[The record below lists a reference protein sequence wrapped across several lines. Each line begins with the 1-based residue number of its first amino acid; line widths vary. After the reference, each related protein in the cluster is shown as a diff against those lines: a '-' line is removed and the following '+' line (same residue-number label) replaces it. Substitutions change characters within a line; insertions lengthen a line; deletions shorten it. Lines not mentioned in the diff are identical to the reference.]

1 MILETVKIFIRYLKI
16 PIIFLQI
23 PILFISY
30 YFFKIIKK
38 KITKN
43 FWVIGVDEI
52 ASNIYFLKN
61 ILKPS
66 ISVSFSKN
74 IFYNLKY
81 DYSININNIYLR
93 YLYRLIY
100 APLLLGYLTNRAN
113 KFWYIWHSGFLIDR
127 DYEFKFL
134 KSKNIKIVCMF
145 VGDDIRSIKLT
156 NEHAKKNKT
165 DTHTN
170 YCVFENKYMLSSSYE
185 IDKLKLAQ
193 SADKYADFVF
203 NHKICQMSYLQSRQY
218 SWPCMYDKSKFFK
231 NNSKFLNLVSIKV
244 LHAPS
249 SPLFKG
255 TSLVRA
261 AIKKLEIE
269 KYNIEYIELQNMPN
283 RVVLEHLKSSHIVL
297 NQFYAFTP
305 GLFGIEAM
313 ANHCAVLM
321 SADPSIE
328 TGLPQKSKDAW
339 MITKYWEV
347 YDNLKYLLDN
357 PDKIKYYADNGY
369 DFAYKYCTYEAA
381 GKYIN
386 SVLKEN
392 NVI

>member
-1 MILETVKIFIRYLKI
+1 MLETLKI
-16 PIIFLQI
+16 LVRHLKTPITLLQL
-23 PILFISY
+23 PILYISY

-38 KITKN
+38 RDTKYS
-43 FWVIGVDEI
+43 WVIGVDEI
-52 ASNIYFLKN
+52 AGNIYSLKN
-61 ILKPS
+61 TLKPS
-66 ISVSFSKN
+66 ISVSFSKHTS
-74 IFYNLKY
+74 YNFRY
-81 DYSININNIYLR
+81 DYSINLNNIYLR

-100 APLLLGYLTNRAN
+100 APLLLGYLIN
-113 KFWYIWHSGFLIDR
+113 KSSHFCYIWSSGFLMDR

-134 KSKNIKIVCMF
+134 KSKNIKIICMF
-145 VGDDIRSIKLT
+145 CGSDIRSIKLT
-156 NEHAKKNKT
+156 NAHAKKNKI

-170 YCVFENKYMLSSSYE
+170 YRIFEHQYIQNSSYD
-185 IDKLKLAQ
+185 INKKKLAQ
-193 SADKYADFVF
+193 SADKYADIVF
-203 NHKICQMSYLQSRQY
+203 SYEMCQMSYLQSKQY
-218 SWPCMYDKSKFFK
+218 PWPYRYDKNKFIKNNDKFK
-231 NNSKFLNLVSIKV
+231 NLDIIKI
-244 LHAPS
+244 LHAPT

-269 KYNIEYIELQNMPN
+269 KYNIEYIELQNKPN
-283 RVVLEHLKSSHIVL
+283 QVVLEHLKSSHIVL

-305 GLFGIEAM
+305 GLFGVEAM

-328 TGLPQKSKDAW
+328 TGLPQNSKNAW

-369 DFAYKYCTYEAA
+369 DFALKNYTYEAA
-381 GKYIN
+381 GEYIN
-386 SVLKEN
+386 SALKEN
-392 NVI
+392 SII